1 MSVFEGLKVLDVAS
15 YVAAPAAATILSDF
29 GAEVIKIE
37 PPDAGDGYRVMSALP
52 NLPKSEHNYAWDL
65 VSRNKLGLALDL
77 RSSSGQA
84 VLHRLVEQADVLI
97 TNYPIAVRTRLGLE
111 PQALLSL
118 NPRLVFASVSGY
130 GETGPEADRL
140 GFDATAYFARSGLT
154 DITRAD
160 EHAPPTAPA
169 MAQGDQPTASTLF
182 GAIVTALYRRERTGL
197 GGVVSTSLLA
207 NGIWANAA
215 MVQAALAGAEIRYR
229 LARHKPRSA
238 LSNFYRCAD
247 DRWLSIAMVSE
258 IKLWPV
264 LLQVLGLPEL
274 GSDTRFATMES
285 RRNNA
290 QKLTEI
296 FDSVFLRQDAT
307 EWQRQLEAAGGFT
320 VSVVARLSD
329 VPHDKQA
336 VHAGAFVEADGMGG
350 TPFTVDSPF
359 RIDGVKKVRPRGAP
373 ALGQHSRDVLRCSG
387 YTDAEID
394 VLVQKGVVMEGIREP
409 RE

>member
-37 PPDAGDGYRVMSALP
+37 PPEGGDGYRAMAALP

-77 RSSSGQA
+77 RTPAGQA
-84 VLHRLVEQADVLI
+84 VLHRLVGQADVLI
-97 TNYPIAVRTRLGLE
+97 TNYPIAVRARLGLD
-111 PQALLSL
+111 PQALLAI
-118 NPRLVFASVSGY
+118 NPRLVFGSVSGY

-169 MAQGDQPTASTLF
+169 MAQGDHPTASTLF
-182 GAIVTALYRRERTGL
+182 GAIVMALYRRERTGL

-229 LARHKPRSA
+229 QARHAPRSA

-247 DRWLSIAMVSE
+247 ERWLSIAMVSE
-258 IKLWPV
+258 TKLWPV

-274 GSDTRFATMES
+274 ATDERFVTLEG
-285 RRNNA
+285 RRAHA
-290 QKLTEI
+290 QALTAL
-296 FDSVFLRQDAT
+296 FDPVFLRRDAA
-307 EWQRQLEAAGGFT
+307 EWQRLFEAAGGFT
-320 VSVVARLSD
+320 VSVVARLAD
-329 VPHDKQA
+329 VPHDVQA

-350 TPFTVDSPF
+350 TQRTVDSPF
-359 RIDGVKKVRPRGAP
+359 RLDGVTKVRPRGAP
-373 ALGQHSRDVLRCSG
+373 ALGQHSRDVLRG
-387 YTDAEID
+387 HGFTDAEVD
-394 VLVQKGVVMEGIREP
+394 ALVQQGVVKEGQR
-409 RE
+409 

>member
-29 GAEVIKIE
+29 GAEVIKLE
-37 PPDAGDGYRVMSALP
+37 PPEGGDGYRAMSALP
-52 NLPKSEHNYAWDL
+52 NLPKSEHPYAWDL

-77 RSSSGQA
+77 RTPAGQA
-84 VLHRLVEQADVLI
+84 VLHRLVSDADVLI
-97 TNYPIAVRTRLGLE
+97 TNYPIAVRARLGLD
-111 PQALLSL
+111 PQALLAI

-154 DITRAD
+154 DIVRAD

-169 MAQGDQPTASTLF
+169 MAQGDHPTASTLF

-229 LARHKPRSA
+229 QARHAPRSA

-247 DRWLSIAMVSE
+247 ERWLSIAMVSE

-274 GSDTRFATMES
+274 ASDERFATLEG
-285 RRNNA
+285 RRAHA
-290 QKLTEI
+290 QALTAL
-296 FDSVFLRQDAT
+296 FDPVFLRRNAA
-307 EWQRQLEAAGGFT
+307 EWQRQFEAAGGFT
-320 VSVVARLSD
+320 VSVVARLAD
-329 VPHDKQA
+329 VPHDVQA

-350 TPFTVDSPF
+350 TQRTVDSPF
-359 RIDGVKKVRPRGAP
+359 RIDGVTKVRPRGAP
-373 ALGQHSRDVLRCSG
+373 ALGQHSRDVLRRSG
-387 YTDAEID
+387 YTDAEVD
-394 VLVQKGVVMEGIREP
+394 ALVQQGVVTEGTR
-409 RE
+409 

>member
-37 PPDAGDGYRVMSALP
+37 PPEGGDGYRAMAALP

-77 RSSSGQA
+77 RTPAGQA
-84 VLHRLVEQADVLI
+84 VLHRLVGQADVLI
-97 TNYPIAVRTRLGLE
+97 TNYPIAVRARLGLD
-111 PQALLSL
+111 PQALLAI
-118 NPRLVFASVSGY
+118 NPRLVFGSVSGY

-169 MAQGDQPTASTLF
+169 MAQGDHPTASTLF
-182 GAIVTALYRRERTGL
+182 GAIVMALYRRERTGL

-229 LARHKPRSA
+229 QARHAPRSA

-247 DRWLSIAMVSE
+247 ERWLSIAMVAE
-258 IKLWPV
+258 TKLWPV

-274 GSDTRFATMES
+274 ATDERFVTLEG
-285 RRNNA
+285 RRAHA
-290 QKLTEI
+290 QALTAL
-296 FDSVFLRQDAT
+296 FDPVFLRRDAA
-307 EWQRQLEAAGGFT
+307 EWQGLFEAAGGFT
-320 VSVVARLSD
+320 VSVVARLAD
-329 VPHDKQA
+329 VPHDVQA

-350 TPFTVDSPF
+350 TQRTVDSPF
-359 RIDGVKKVRPRGAP
+359 RLDGVTKVRPRGAP
-373 ALGQHSRDVLRCSG
+373 ALGQHSRDVLRG
-387 YTDAEID
+387 HGFTDAEVD
-394 VLVQKGVVMEGIREP
+394 ALVQQGVVKEGQR
-409 RE
+409 

>member
-29 GAEVIKIE
+29 GAEVIKLE
-37 PPDAGDGYRVMSALP
+37 PPEGGDGYRAMSSLP
-52 NLPKSEHNYAWDL
+52 NLPKSEHPYAWDL

-77 RSSSGQA
+77 RTPAGQA
-84 VLHRLVEQADVLI
+84 VLHRLVRDADVLI
-97 TNYPIAVRTRLGLE
+97 TNYPIAVRARLGLD
-111 PQALLSL
+111 PQALMAI

-229 LARHKPRSA
+229 QARHAPRSA

-247 DRWLSIAMVSE
+247 ERWLSIAMVSE

-274 GSDTRFATMES
+274 ASDERFATLEG
-285 RRNNA
+285 RRAHA
-290 QKLTEI
+290 QALTAL
-296 FDSVFLRQDAT
+296 FDPVLLRRDAV
-307 EWQRQLEAAGGFT
+307 EWQRQFEAAGGFT
-320 VSVVARLSD
+320 VSVVARLTD
-329 VPHDKQA
+329 VPHDEQA

-350 TPFTVDSPF
+350 TQRTVDSPF
-359 RIDGVKKVRPRGAP
+359 RIDGVTKVRPRGAP
-373 ALGQHSRDVLRCSG
+373 ALGQHSRDVLRRSG
-387 YTDAEID
+387 YTDAEVD
-394 VLVQKGVVMEGIREP
+394 ALVQQGVVREGQR
-409 RE
+409 

>member
-37 PPDAGDGYRVMSALP
+37 PPEGGDGYRAMAALP

-77 RSSSGQA
+77 RTPAGQA
-84 VLHRLVEQADVLI
+84 VLHRLVGQADVLI
-97 TNYPIAVRTRLGLE
+97 TNYPIAVRARLGLD
-111 PQALLSL
+111 PQALLAI
-118 NPRLVFASVSGY
+118 NPRLVFGSVSGY

-160 EHAPPTAPA
+160 EHAPPNAPA
-169 MAQGDQPTASTLF
+169 MAQGDHPTASTLF
-182 GAIVTALYRRERTGL
+182 GAIVMALYRRERTGL
-197 GGVVSTSLLA
+197 GGAVSTSLLA

-229 LARHKPRSA
+229 QARHAPRSA

-247 DRWLSIAMVSE
+247 ERWLSIAMVSE
-258 IKLWPV
+258 TKLWPV

-274 GSDTRFATMES
+274 ATDERFVTLEG
-285 RRNNA
+285 RRA
-290 QKLTEI
+290 HAKALTAL
-296 FDSVFLRQDAT
+296 FDPVFLRREAA
-307 EWQRQLEAAGGFT
+307 EWQRLFEAAGGFT
-320 VSVVARLSD
+320 VSVVARLAD
-329 VPHDKQA
+329 VPHDVQA

-350 TPFTVDSPF
+350 TQRTVDSPF
-359 RIDGVKKVRPRGAP
+359 RLDGVTKVRPRGAP
-373 ALGQHSRDVLRCSG
+373 ALGQHSRDVLRG
-387 YTDAEID
+387 HGFTDAEVD
-394 VLVQKGVVMEGIREP
+394 ALVQQGVVKEGQR
-409 RE
+409 